1 MSGVGKGEI
10 EVVVKRIEVD
20 GEAVIEVRKICRR

>member
-20 GEAVIEVRKICRR
+20 GEAVIVRKICRR